1 MGAVLSKSVLSALIT
16 AFLLAPLPAT
26 AQAGVLSA
34 VAETGVLRAGTRS
47 DAAPFAFLDED
58 GEPAG
63 FSVDLLEEIRAAAS
77 QKLGRT
83 VELDLS
89 IVTPTNRLDLVEAG
103 ELDIVCEIT
112 TPTWEREARVD
123 FSVPFFRDGTRVLAF
138 RETLAT
144 VADVKDMVIGTA
156 EGTITAAIL
165 AETLPGVETRS
176 YASMDAAF
184 AGLRKAEVHGVANVG
199 VILLGLSRQLT
210 PDQSVVLLPRTEPL
224 GSEAM
229 SCVLPEDDSKWR
241 DFVNATLIDLTRG
254 LGDYRG
260 RYMEIYEKWFGRDGV
275 LTYPIDRSTR
285 DYLLGGDIWAQ

>member
-1 MGAVLSKSVLSALIT
+1 MGAILSKSVLSALVT
-16 AFLLAPLPAT
+16 AFLLAPLPAA

-34 VAETGVLRAGTRS
+34 VAETGVLRAGTRA

-58 GEPAG
+58 GQPAG
-63 FSVDLLEEIRAAAS
+63 FAVDLLEEIRAAVS
-77 QKLGRT
+77 QRFGRT

-89 IVTPTNRLDLVEAG
+89 IVTPSNRLDLVEAG

-165 AETLPGVETRS
+165 AEALPGVETRS

-210 PDQSVVLLPRTEPL
+210 PGQSVVLLPRTEPL

-229 SCVLPEDDSKWR
+229 SCVLPENDSKWR
-241 DFVNATLIDLTRG
+241 DFVNATLIGLTHG
-254 LGDYRG
+254 LADYRG